1 MVVHAHAQAYVVDQ
15 TYNFLLLQNTTR
27 TIRIIAN
34 TTAHATA
41 TPIKTP
47 DPLLLPFV
55 LVSFSSVSP
64 TGFVTKDICKEFL
77 NNYSPKLR

>member
-1 MVVHAHAQAYVVDQ
+1 MVVHVHVHAYVVDQ

-47 DPLLLPFV
+47 DPLLLPLV
-55 LVSFSSVSP
+55 LASLSPVPP
-64 TGFVTKDICKEFL
+64 TGSVTKDICKE
-77 NNYSPKLR
+77 Y